1 MTTQPARGASLAP
14 AVPAEEAGI
23 ADYLDKHPEFFE
35 RNLGVLAKLR
45 LPHLRGGTTISLVE
59 RQVEVLRE
67 RQAASEERLAEF
79 IRVARAND
87 VLADKIQRLS
97 RRLLGAGSLQAT
109 ISAIEAS
116 LREDFDAVNSRLV
129 LPGLDPAQ
137 APGVPDRFLRAVPT
151 DEPALRSFET
161 LFNGGKPRCGQV
173 RDIQRDFLFGD
184 EAAMI
189 GSVALVPLGD
199 KGSLGLLAVGSS
211 DPNRFHPGMSTEFL
225 ARMGELIGDSILR
238 FRG

>member
-1 MTTQPARGASLAP
+1 MTTPARGASLAP

-23 ADYLDKHPEFFE
+23 AEYLDRHPEFFE
-35 RNLGVLAKLR
+35 RNLAVLAKLR

-67 RQAASEERLAEF
+67 RQAASDERLQEF

-87 VLADKIQRLS
+87 ALADKIQQLS
-97 RRLLGAGSLQAT
+97 RRLLRATSMQAT
-109 ISAIEAS
+109 LVAIETG

-129 LPGLDPAQ
+129 LPGFDA
-137 APGVPDRFLRAVPT
+137 AGIEGVPDRFLRAVPK
-151 DEPALRSFET
+151 DEPALKSFET

-184 EAAMI
+184 EAATV

-199 KGSLGLLAVGSS
+199 KGSLGLLAVGSA
-211 DPNRFHPGMSTEFL
+211 DVDRFHPGMSTEFL
-225 ARMGELIGDSILR
+225 ARMGELIADSIQR
-238 FRG
+238 YR

>member
-23 ADYLDKHPEFFE
+23 AEYLERHPEFFE
-35 RNLGVLAKLR
+35 RNLAVLAKLR
-45 LPHLRGGTTISLVE
+45 LPHLRGGTTVSLVE

-97 RRLLGAGSLQAT
+97 RRLLRARTLHDT
-109 ISAIEAS
+109 LVAIEGS

-129 LPGLDPAQ
+129 LPGLD
-137 APGVPDRFLRAVPT
+137 GRGIDVVPDRFLRAVPV
-151 DEPALRSFET
+151 DEPALKSFET
-161 LFNGGKPRCGQV
+161 LFASGKPRCGQV

-184 EAAMI
+184 EAATI
-189 GSVALVPLGD
+189 GSVALVPLGER
-199 KGSLGLLAVGSS
+199 GTLGLLAVGSN
-211 DPNRFHPGMSTEFL
+211 DVNRFHPGMSTEFL
-225 ARMGELIGDSILR
+225 ARMGELIADSITR
-238 FRG
+238 YR

>member
-14 AVPAEEAGI
+14 AVPAEETGI
-23 ADYLDKHPEFFE
+23 ADYLERHPEFFE

-67 RQAASEERLAEF
+67 RQGASEERLAEF

-109 ISAIEAS
+109 ITAIEAS
-116 LREDFDAVNSRLV
+116 LREDFAAVNSRLV
-129 LPGLDPAQ
+129 LPGLDAAQ
-137 APGVPDRFLRAVPT
+137 APGVPERFLRAVPA

-161 LFNGGKPRCGQV
+161 LFSSGKPRCGQV

-184 EAAMI
+184 EAATI

-211 DPNRFHPGMSTEFL
+211 DLNRFHPGMSTEFL
-225 ARMGELIGDSILR
+225 ARVGELISDSILR
-238 FRG
+238 FR